1 MPALRHVHLDPGKVY
16 RTSHLAVWAANPT
29 RLAGRLE
36 AEGRLRKLSH
46 GFFYA
51 PVQSRFGEV
60 PPSDEA
66 LLNAL
71 LDGTPWLVTGP
82 PRWNALGLGSTQMF
96 STPLVYN
103 TMRSGRMDVGG
114 RTFQLRR
121 VAFPVEPKAEWF
133 VVDLL
138 RNAGSV
144 GLTHDDLEP
153 QLRAA
158 LKDERFSVVEL
169 VKMVSQF
176 GRKSELALV
185 RRVTGGL

>member
-1 MPALRHVHLDPGKVY
+1 
-16 RTSHLAVWAANPT
+16 
-29 RLAGRLE
+29 
-36 AEGRLRKLSH
+36 
-46 GFFYA
+46 
-51 PVQSRFGEV
+51 
-60 PPSDEA
+60 
-66 LLNAL
+66 
-71 LDGTPWLVTGP
+71 
-82 PRWNALGLGSTQMF
+82 
-96 STPLVYN
+96 
-103 TMRSGRMDVGG
+103 MDVGG